1 MYQVGVQD
9 SFIALVI
16 IMYSYIK
23 VPRGNPFAYNLYVVL
38 AALRM
43 FPSLASSY
51 RKEPKKEVASFMSSS

>member
-9 SFIALVI
+9 SFISLVI

-38 AALRM
+38 AALRI
-43 FPSLASSY
+43 FLTLASSY